1 MKLTSKGR
9 FAVTALLDLSM
20 IRSKKPISLSDI
32 SIRQNI
38 PLSFLEQIFNLLKK
52 NQMVKST
59 RGPTGGYVLARQSNE
74 IMISDVIDAINED
87 VKITKCNGIDYGCSS
102 KSHSGKCLT
111 HNLWEEL
118 GNHIYFYLSSISLE
132 DVKNNKLNPISNII
146 NQKTLNLNYVGIND

>member
-1 MKLTSKGR
+1 M
-9 FAVTALLDLSM
+9 LLLVGLGN
-20 IRSKKPISLSDI
+20 PNPNNSDN
-32 SIRQNI
+32 RHNVG
-38 PLSFLEQIFNLLKK
+38 FL
-52 NQMVKST
+52 
-59 RGPTGGYVLARQSNE
+59 
-74 IMISDVIDAINED
+74 VIDAINED